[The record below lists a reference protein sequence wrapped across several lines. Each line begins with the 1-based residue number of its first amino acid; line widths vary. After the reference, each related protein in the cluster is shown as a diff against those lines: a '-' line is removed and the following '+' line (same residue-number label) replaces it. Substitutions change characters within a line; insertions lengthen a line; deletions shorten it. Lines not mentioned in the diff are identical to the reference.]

1 MMPMREIKVATVMQT
16 LADPTRRG
24 IYERIVRAGE
34 TTVAELARTSAV
46 SQPAISQ
53 HMKSLREA
61 GLVGHRRSGRNTHYR
76 ADPRGLEPLVDWI
89 GIYGEFWRGRFARLK
104 ELLKEIDS

>member
-1 MMPMREIKVATVMQT
+1 MLSMREVKVATVMRA

-24 IYERIVRAGE
+24 IYERVVKAGE
-34 TTVAELARTSAV
+34 TTVAELTETSAV

-61 GLVGHRRSGRNTHYR
+61 RLVGQRRSGRNTHYR
-76 ADPRGLEPLVDWI
+76 ANPRGLEPLVDWI
-89 GIYGEFWRGRFARLK
+89 GIYGESGAAA
-104 ELLKEIDS
+104 SPN

>member
-1 MMPMREIKVATVMQT
+1 MLEIKVASVMNA

-24 IYERIVRAGE
+24 IYERVVKAGE

-61 GLVGHRRSGRNTHYR
+61 GLVGQRHSGRNTHYR
-76 ADPRGLEPLVDWI
+76 ANPRGLEPLVHWI
-89 GIYGEFWRGRFARLK
+89 GIYGVFWSGRFAKLK
-104 ELLKEIDS
+104 ELLKEIDP